1 MDQIVPYGVFSS
13 RRDDIIPSR
22 DNFYFALFFIL
33 HFLNEVSATSMVH
46 CHILSMLEGHHSK
59 INGGV

>member
-13 RRDDIIPSR
+13 RRDDIIPRR

-33 HFLNEVSATSMVH
+33 HFLNEVSATSMV
-46 CHILSMLEGHHSK
+46 SMLEGHHSK